1 MAIRVIREIG
11 DDILE
16 KQCKAVPKMTLR
28 TKILIGDMLETMY
41 ESNGVGLAAPQV
53 GVLKRIVVID
63 VGEGPIVLINPQI
76 IESSGEQTGEEG
88 CLSVPGKF
96 GIVTRPDRVKLYV
109 ELAEDGLHEVSYDEE
124 DQDDAQGG
132 EE

>member
-41 ESNGVGLAAPQV
+41 ERTVS
-53 GVLKRIVVID
+53 VLR
-63 VGEGPIVLINPQI
+63 LRR
-76 IESSGEQTGEEG
+76 SA
-88 CLSVPGKF
+88 F
-96 GIVTRPDRVKLYV
+96 
-109 ELAEDGLHEVSYDEE
+109 
-124 DQDDAQGG
+124 
-132 EE
+132 

>member
-53 GVLKRIVVID
+53 TYIAHALADAGFPMKTDVITVAEAEEAILCTLD
-63 VGEGPIVLINPQI
+63 ADK
-76 IESSGEQTGEEG
+76 ES
-88 CLSVPGKF
+88 
-96 GIVTRPDRVKLYV
+96 
-109 ELAEDGLHEVSYDEE
+109 
-124 DQDDAQGG
+124 
-132 EE
+132 